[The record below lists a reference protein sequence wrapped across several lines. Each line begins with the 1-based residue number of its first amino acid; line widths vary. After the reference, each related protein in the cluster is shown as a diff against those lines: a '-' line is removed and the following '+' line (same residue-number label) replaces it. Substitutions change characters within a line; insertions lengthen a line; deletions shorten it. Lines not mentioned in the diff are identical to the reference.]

1 MKVAIL
7 PTGRT
12 EWCGLSRALGQLFP
26 DHEFYCLPTQAEI
39 DSNPYCYPYNGFT
52 SMCLTK
58 AHENSAP
65 ETAMELVSR
74 AAQEAIGE
82 RGKETADLVVVI
94 DDVELPNVDQVDRV
108 VAVMRSAVMD
118 HVRGLSHKIKVQK
131 QTEASLKSKVSFH
144 LISPMVEAWFFADR
158 NALTLAG
165 VPADANVCF
174 NVETDPEAFITDDA
188 NYLAARECDC
198 TMFAALPV
206 SKKKNHRPKWLGTS
220 PREKHPKGYLQWLCR
235 DPDDKSCTS
244 YSEATGGC
252 NALSGISWNTLLS
265 RPESQFALLRALVD
279 DLSEGLNSTPT
290 VALGGTV
297 SPLTSRSGAPAEAV
311 LRNI

>member
-1 MKVAIL
+1 
-7 PTGRT
+7 
-12 EWCGLSRALGQLFP
+12 
-26 DHEFYCLPTQAEI
+26 
-39 DSNPYCYPYNGFT
+39 
-52 SMCLTK
+52 
-58 AHENSAP
+58 
-65 ETAMELVSR
+65 MELVSR
-74 AAQEAIGE
+74 AAQESIGDRKRE
-82 RGKETADLVVVI
+82 AADLVVVI

-108 VAVMRSAVMD
+108 VAVMRSAVIE
-118 HVRGLSHKIKVQK
+118 HVRGLLDRISIQER
-131 QTEASLKSKVSFH
+131 TEESLKSKVSFH

-158 NALTLAG
+158 NALALAG
-165 VPADANVCF
+165 VHANMNVCF
-174 NVETDPEAFITDDA
+174 SDETDPEAFITDDA
-188 NYLAARECDC
+188 NYLAATECDC
-198 TMFAALPV
+198 TTFAALPV

-252 NALSGISWNTLLS
+252 NALSGISWKTLLS
-265 RPESQFALLRALVD
+265 RPVTQFALLRALVD

-297 SPLTSRSGAPAEAV
+297 SPLTSRSGAPVGAV